1 MLRTTCPECG
11 EPVELGD
18 DAQVGE
24 GVTCVECRVDL
35 EVLSLS
41 PLVVDYALADDWEDD
56 WDETSDL
63 YDDATSDDA

>member
-24 GVTCVECRVDL
+24 RVTCVECRADL